1 MNAKNIIGFS
11 AALMIAASCITSCSK
26 ITDDTADKAEGKEII
41 VPLKFG
47 GEIANLGNTPLSR
60 ASGNDMLYI
69 QAYHLDEYDNMTC
82 YAHGLFDDMT
92 GDINIAL
99 KEGSKYGFIATLVKD
114 CKDRIYKDEDGRF
127 REPFNAPLTNK
138 FIFDYFDEYS
148 IKRGTAYLQNVEEGY
163 DTYRQYP
170 DLDRYYGISPIYTA
184 TSENTSP
191 VAINLMRCVFGLKV
205 TTVDFTDG
213 RLVIQFNGEK
223 VMEITAPQAE
233 AEKIFSLRWLDDAYN
248 SDAQGGTVADYT
260 NNYGEYIRV
269 RITRFN
275 SANDEIPVG
284 EQEVFVTR
292 NMMTTLK
299 VTIKSDMYE
308 NGMSI
313 TTENTEMIDSG
324 EEVEFVGGGDF

>member
-69 QAYHLDEYDNMTC
+69 QAYCLDENLSGTY
-82 YAHGLFDDMT
+82 YAHGLFDNMN

-99 KEGSKYGFIATLVKD
+99 KEGSKYGFNATLVKD
-114 CKDRIYKDEDGRF
+114 CKDRIYKDEDGWF

-148 IKRGTAYLQNVEEGY
+148 IKRGSASLQNVGEY
-163 DTYRQYP
+163 DYTYRQYP
-170 DLDRYYGISPIYTA
+170 DLDRYYGTSSIYTA

-191 VAINLMRCVFGLKV
+191 VAINLMRGVFGLKV

-213 RLVIQFNGEK
+213 RLVIQFDGEE

-233 AEKIFSLRWLDDAYN
+233 AEKIFSLYWLDDAYQR
-248 SDAQGGTVADYT
+248 DAQGETVADYT
-260 NNYGEYIRV
+260 NYYTEDIYV
-269 RITRFN
+269 KVTRFN

-284 EQEVFVTR
+284 EQNVTVTR

-299 VTIKSDMYE
+299 IRIQSDMYE

-313 TTENTEMIDSG
+313 TTEDTEMIDSG
-324 EEVEFVGGGDF
+324 EEVEFIGGGDF